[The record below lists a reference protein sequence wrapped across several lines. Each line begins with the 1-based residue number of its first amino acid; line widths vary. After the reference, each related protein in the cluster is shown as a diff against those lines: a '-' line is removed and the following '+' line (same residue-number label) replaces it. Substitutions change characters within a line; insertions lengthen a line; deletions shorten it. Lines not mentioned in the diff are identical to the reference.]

1 MALYLLFGRKSF
13 PEEGTPSLSQPH
25 VRPTASSALYY
36 PLDEILGSPALV
48 RVLRVLADHGASLG
62 VSDIARRTRLALP
75 STRAA
80 IRRLL
85 SAELLTGVGAGRS
98 MVCALRN
105 EHPLAGALTALFAAE
120 RQQADE
126 VLGAIRLAAA
136 GLRPQPLGVWLY
148 GSVARAEDTP
158 ASDVDIAMVSGRP
171 EPSEQAEALREAI
184 ATALP
189 GREHRVSVI
198 AFAPADVRRLAA
210 EGAEIWTEL
219 LRDAAVLVGDAPAGV
234 LERVSAEEPST

>member
-1 MALYLLFGRKSF
+1 
-13 PEEGTPSLSQPH
+13 

-48 RVLRVLADHGASLG
+48 RVLRVLAGHGASLG

-80 IRRLL
+80 LRRLL
-85 SAELLTGVGAGRS
+85 ESEVVSAVGAGRS
-98 MVCALRN
+98 MVCALRS

-120 RQQADE
+120 RQQADT
-126 VLGAIRLAAA
+126 VLEAIRVAAA
-136 GLRPQPLGVWLY
+136 QLRPRPLAVWLY
-148 GSVARAEDTP
+148 GSVARGEDTP
-158 ASDVDIAMVSGRP
+158 TSDVDIAMVSARP
-171 EPSEQAEALREAI
+171 QPSAQAEALREAI

-189 GREHRVSVI
+189 ARAHRVSVI

-210 EGAEIWTEL
+210 ESAEIWTEL
-219 LRDAAVLVGDAPAGV
+219 LRDAAVLVGDGPAGV
-234 LERVSAEEPST
+234 LEHVSAGEQSA